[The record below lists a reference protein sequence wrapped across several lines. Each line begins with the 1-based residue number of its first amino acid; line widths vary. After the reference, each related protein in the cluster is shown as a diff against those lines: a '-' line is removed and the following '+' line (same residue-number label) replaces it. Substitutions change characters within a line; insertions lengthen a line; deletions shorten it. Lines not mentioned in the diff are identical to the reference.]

1 MADEADRFL
10 VLALLQVAFLGKDPF
25 HIAMPLPEVYG
36 GNISRGGVCV
46 LKSPSYHIQRGDVPG
61 GAKVTIPCSE
71 GRWGGGAGHLQS
83 IA

>member
-46 LKSPSYHIQRGDVPG
+46 LKSPSYHIQRGNFEV
-61 GAKVTIPCSE
+61 E
-71 GRWGGGAGHLQS
+71 GLGGGELGVRSHS
-83 IA
+83 EHSTKGYIC